1 MNDDDVTYEGATY
14 HLVENLPPL
23 KTHVVTCPRCD
34 GVGLMYGR
42 NCRECK
48 GRGLLY
54 PPLSHVP
61 VRSATAKGDSN
72 DEFQTASGD
81 R

>member
-1 MNDDDVTYEGATY
+1 MSDNDVTHEGVTY

-23 KTHVVTCPRCD
+23 KTHVATCLRCD

-42 NCRECK
+42 SCRECN

-54 PPLSHVP
+54 PPLSHAP
-61 VRSATAKGDSN
+61 AFRAAAKGD
-72 DEFQTASGD
+72 E
-81 R
+81 

>member
-1 MNDDDVTYEGATY
+1 MSDNDVTYDGVTY
-14 HLVENLPPL
+14 RLVKNLPPL

-42 NCRECK
+42 SCKECN

-54 PPLSHVP
+54 PPLSHAP
-61 VRSATAKGDSN
+61 ATDTTAKGDK
-72 DEFQTASGD
+72 
-81 R
+81 

>member
-1 MNDDDVTYEGATY
+1 MSDKDVTYEGVTY
-14 HLVENLPPL
+14 CLAENLPPL

-42 NCRECK
+42 SCKECK

-54 PPLSHVP
+54 PPLSHAP
-61 VRSATAKGDSN
+61 ATGATAKGDK
-72 DEFQTASGD
+72 
-81 R
+81 

>member
-1 MNDDDVTYEGATY
+1 MSDNDVTYEGVIY

-42 NCRECK
+42 SCRECN

-54 PPLSHVP
+54 PPVSHAP
-61 VRSATAKGDSN
+61 TASATAKGG
-72 DEFQTASGD
+72 E
-81 R
+81 

>member
-1 MNDDDVTYEGATY
+1 MSESDVTYEGVTY
-14 HLVENLPPL
+14 HLLENLPPL

-42 NCRECK
+42 SCRECN

-54 PPLSHVP
+54 PPLSHAP
-61 VRSATAKGDSN
+61 AISAAAKGD
-72 DEFQTASGD
+72 E
-81 R
+81 